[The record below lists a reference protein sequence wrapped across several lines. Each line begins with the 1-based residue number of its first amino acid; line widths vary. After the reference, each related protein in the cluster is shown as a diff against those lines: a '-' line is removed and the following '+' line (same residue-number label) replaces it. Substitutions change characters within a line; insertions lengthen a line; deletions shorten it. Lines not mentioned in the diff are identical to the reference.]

1 MASVPAQAVSG
12 PASGTSRA
20 PLAASAA
27 TADTS
32 WDNLFTDY
40 GDNSGAWSGGDGAQ
54 SLLLPDGK
62 TMWFFGDTYLGA
74 INADYTRPP
83 LSTGLA
89 HNSAVLQN
97 GSTLGPTFAQPRGS
111 GYNFQ
116 ADYSWVSPPA
126 AYPASQFE
134 LLNGDQVM
142 DNGVVYKFMQL
153 ADRNLHPQG
162 FAYKLVGTVIESFTY
177 DASNGHLTPSA
188 GTAFEVKDSAT
199 SDPVIWGAALLVSGG
214 YVYIYGVQPYNSG
227 SLYLARAPVGSLA
240 DTSAWTYYDASPS
253 CSPGSGA
260 WASGSA
266 QATAL
271 MTGASEGFSVTDV
284 NGTFVLLSNDPTS
297 SAPMDAVAHYAN
309 CPTGFSAASPSYTVF
324 QPSSPFGYLTYE
336 YRIVPQFSD
345 GSNVLVSYS
354 TDTLRQDESCMAEN
368 YYNARIYRPRFLDI
382 QLPAIG
388 GPSGPVTT
396 VTAPTPPAGT
406 TPPVPPGQ
414 ETFHPQS
421 ASDNWVA
428 DNCQPNTAPASSPA
442 LSITSNENDQ
452 ISLSWTMTPTAMW
465 LYTVTWCDTDEMS
478 CGNNSTV
485 PASCPTPSAKCG
497 TALSWGTRSIDLKLL
512 TVGDKY
518 QFMVETSKAVPG
530 AVPALS
536 NRVTATIS

>member
-1 MASVPAQAVSG
+1 
-12 PASGTSRA
+12 
-20 PLAASAA
+20 
-27 TADTS
+27 
-32 WDNLFTDY
+32 LFTDY

-188 GTAFEVKDSAT
+188 GTAFEVKDSAA

-284 NGTFVLLSNDPTS
+284 NGTFVLLSNDTTS
-297 SAPMDAVAHYAN
+297 TTPMDAVVHYAN

-336 YRIVPQFSD
+336 YRILPQFSD
-345 GSNVLVSYS
+345 GSDVLVSYS

-368 YYNARIYRPRFLDI
+368 YYNARIYRPRFLDV

-388 GPSGPVTT
+388 GPSGAVTT

-421 ASDNWVA
+421 ARTIGWPTTASRIQHLPVA
-428 DNCQPNTAPASSPA
+428 RRCPSPA
-442 LSITSNENDQ
+442 IKT
-452 ISLSWTMTPTAMW
+452 
-465 LYTVTWCDTDEMS
+465 
-478 CGNNSTV
+478 
-485 PASCPTPSAKCG
+485 
-497 TALSWGTRSIDLKLL
+497 TRSRSA
-512 TVGDKY
+512 G
-518 QFMVETSKAVPG
+518 
-530 AVPALS
+530 
-536 NRVTATIS
+536 R